1 MSELKPSYQ
10 LTGNITLRCPGCSS
24 LHSRS
29 IEGWEEFSCLCL
41 TVIQHPLTVKKL
53 GRPYWGQVS
62 IRKTISIPKEMS
74 QSLDRA
80 ASHHGT
86 TPSSLIR
93 VAISSLLSIP
103 E

>member
-1 MSELKPSYQ
+1 MSESKLLYQ

-24 LHSRS
+24 IHSRP
-29 IEGWEEFSCLCL
+29 IEGWEEFRCLCL
-41 TVIQHPLTVKKL
+41 TDIPHPLTIKKI

-62 IRKTISIPKEMS
+62 IRKTISIPKEMA

-80 ASHHGT
+80 ASYHGT